1 MSHPNGFD
9 LLDPT
14 GMLKKMRDTS
24 MEAWSKMMIDFVNTE
39 AYAQAT
45 GTMLDAWLATSSPF
59 RKALESAMARALAE
73 VNLPSREDVIRVA
86 ERLTNIEL
94 RLDDLEAKLDEV
106 QHASAV
112 AGRRGR
118 KSNSGENQP

>member
-24 MEAWSKMMIDFVNTE
+24 MEAWSKMMIDLVQTE
-39 AYAQAT
+39 AYAQST
-45 GTMLDAWLATSSPF
+45 GTMLDAWLASSLPF

-94 RLDDLEAKLDEV
+94 RLDDLEAKLDEA
-106 QHASAV
+106 QHAPG
-112 AGRRGR
+112 GRRGR
-118 KSNSGENQP
+118 KSTTGENHT